1 MDHQDR
7 EGDVFRASPLMILIT
22 YTVLGIALIAETIL
36 MSWELWAIPIIAA
49 SIAICW
55 GLHITQFMTHKIRLY
70 ISTILM
76 MVCYFFYG
84 IHITSTYDMPLLMML
99 IIMIFTT
106 TGEVWLV
113 TACQLTYYFT
123 LTYDIIAMVHSGTEW
138 DSLLVSRTILHIV
151 MMFMS
156 GWIARLI
163 IKKWDT
169 VFHKSDVKIK
179 ELNEST
185 ARMNSFM
192 ANLSHELRTP
202 INAILGITNV
212 MVEKEDS
219 EELRQDMHEVIIA
232 GRRMAEQVGDILDYS
247 EIEMNQLVVNKGSYM
262 IASILNDLVVE
273 LRPIIPENLELVI
286 DVDAEV
292 PAVLRG
298 DSGKLHKI
306 LYHLISNG
314 LKYTRDGG
322 VSVRI
327 TSVKQQYG
335 VNLCIEVSDT
345 GVGMSKDELDRL
357 YSRFYQAE
365 SGRIVRSGGLG
376 ISMVIVSGFVKSLGG
391 FITIDSVP
399 EKGTIVRIS
408 IPQEVEDDGRCMSIS
423 NHEALNLAGFLNIGK
438 FPNPN
443 VREYYNSMILNL
455 VRGLRTTM
463 HRVDNISDLKKLLQK
478 VPVTHLFVADEEYEK
493 NFDYIESLT
502 SDLKVV
508 VVARDSFKLPKGAKA
523 HILLKPFYCIPVA
536 SILNSDHT
544 QKNDEKRM
552 YCKGVR
558 ALVVDDEPM
567 NLNVAKGI
575 FKRYGMVVSTADSGA
590 EAVKMCKEQNY
601 DIVFMDHMMPGM
613 DGVETMKRIRYD
625 AGKKHKDF
633 PIVALT
639 ANALSTA
646 REMFIAEGFDGFIS
660 KPIELAELER
670 VLKHVLSKSLITYID
685 ENHVDGNKAGS
696 GNGAAGKA
704 GSTHMDG
711 KTQSNNNHNSTHLD
725 GKEHVIGEYSSI
737 DVTSK
742 IQASDAY
749 NSKQGSTHSDSEKT
763 TNIRSNNSSRYDRD
777 AAWFVDGETSSVT
790 SNVNYANYGNEL
802 NEVNKVNNRANAG
815 DSSRPDTGI
824 EGVEE
829 DVSLASLS
837 EYGIDINLGL
847 KYCSSGDIYMS
858 LLEQYA
864 NEADEKL
871 ASIEDFYKKKDIENY
886 TILVHALKST
896 SLMIGDKSLSEEAKS
911 LEMAGKGNDLEFI
924 EKNHRAVMDH
934 YTRTAEGIIKALK
947 LRDEDEDEFEILEF
961 PPEGEES

>member
-1 MDHQDR
+1 MDHQNL

-55 GLHITQFMTHKIRLY
+55 GLHITQFMSHKIRLY

-123 LTYDIIAMVHSGTEW
+123 LAYDIIVMIKTGTEW

-151 MMFMS
+151 LMFMT

-185 ARMNSFM
+185 ARMNAFM

-202 INAILGITNV
+202 INAIIGITNV

-219 EELRQDMHEVIIA
+219 PELRTDMHEVIIA

-273 LRPIIPENLELVI
+273 LRPIIPDNLELVI

-292 PAVLRG
+292 PAVLNG
-298 DSGKLHKI
+298 DAGKLHKI

-314 LKYTRDGG
+314 LKYTKEGG

-335 VNLCIEVSDT
+335 INLCIDVSDT
-345 GVGMSKDELDRL
+345 GIGMSKDELDRL

-376 ISMVIVSGFVKSLGG
+376 ISMVIVSGFVRSLGG

-399 EKGTIVRIS
+399 EKGTVVRIS
-408 IPQEVEDDGRCMSIS
+408 IPQEVEDDGRCMSIN
-423 NHEALNLAGFLNIGK
+423 NHEVINLAGFLNIGK
-438 FPNPN
+438 FRDPN

-455 VRGLRTTM
+455 VRGLRTSM
-463 HRVDNISDLKKLLQK
+463 HRVDNIADLKKLLQK
-478 VPVTHLFVADEEYEK
+478 VRITHLFVADEEYEK
-493 NFDYIESLT
+493 NCGYIESLT
-502 SDLKVV
+502 SDIKVV
-508 VVARDSFKLPKGAKA
+508 VVAKESFKLPKGAKA
-523 HILLKPFYCIPVA
+523 HVLLKPFYCIPIA

-544 QKNDEKRM
+544 GKDEAKRM
-552 YCKGVR
+552 YCKDVK

-590 EAVKMCKEQNY
+590 EAVKMCKEQSF

-685 ENHVDGNKAGS
+685 ENPHNGSKTGSTNPATNKVAGS
-696 GNGAAGKA
+696 ADLKEGELGNIEYGA
-704 GSTHMDG
+704 DN
-711 KTQSNNNHNSTHLD
+711 SNS
-725 GKEHVIGEYSSI
+725 Y
-737 DVTSK
+737 
-742 IQASDAY
+742 AS
-749 NSKQGSTHSDSEKT
+749 NSKYDKDAAW
-763 TNIRSNNSSRYDRD
+763 IVDRD
-777 AAWFVDGETSSVT
+777 ALSDTD
-790 SNVNYANYGNEL
+790 NVE
-802 NEVNKVNNRANAG
+802 
-815 DSSRPDTGI
+815 I
-824 EGVEE
+824 EGLEE
-829 DVSLASLS
+829 GVSLAPLAD
-837 EYGIDINLGL
+837 YGIDINLGI
-847 KYCSSGDIYMS
+847 KYCQSGDIYLS

-864 NEADEKL
+864 NEYDEKL
-871 ASIEDFYKKKDIENY
+871 AKIEDFYKKKDIDNY
-886 TILVHALKST
+886 IIMVHALKST

-911 LEMAGKGNDLEFI
+911 LEMAGKNKDLEFI
-924 EKNHRAVMDH
+924 EKNHRAIMDH
-934 YTRTAEGIIKALK
+934 YTRTSEGIIKVLK
-947 LRDEDEDEFEILEF
+947 LRDENEDEFEVLEF
-961 PPEGEES
+961 PPEGES

>member
-99 IIMIFTT
+99 IILIFTT

-163 IKKWDT
+163 IKKWDA
-169 VFHKSDVKIK
+169 VFHRSDNKIK
-179 ELNEST
+179 ELNDST
-185 ARMNSFM
+185 KRMNSFM

-202 INAILGITNV
+202 INAILGITSV
-212 MVEKEDS
+212 MVEKENS
-219 EELRQDMHEVIIA
+219 EELKADMHEVVVA

-273 LRPIIPENLELVI
+273 LRPIIPDNLELVI

-292 PAVLRG
+292 PAVLKG

-314 LKYTRDGG
+314 LKYTKDGG
-322 VSVRI
+322 VLVHI
-327 TSVKQQYG
+327 TSIKQKYG
-335 VNLCIEVSDT
+335 VNLCIDVSDT
-345 GVGMSKDELDRL
+345 GIGMSKDELDRL

-376 ISMVIVSGFVKSLGG
+376 ISMVIVSGFVRSLGG
-391 FITIDSVP
+391 FITIDSIP
-399 EKGTIVRIS
+399 EKGTVVRIS
-408 IPQEVEDDGRCMSIS
+408 IPQEVEDDGRCMSV
-423 NHEALNLAGFLNIGK
+423 NNKEVLNLAGFLNIGK
-438 FPNPN
+438 FSNPN

-455 VRGLRTTM
+455 VRGLRVAM

-478 VPVTHLFVADEEYEK
+478 VPITHLFVADEEYVK
-493 NFDYIESLT
+493 NFDYIESLN
-502 SDLKVV
+502 SELKVV
-508 VVARDSFKLPKGAKA
+508 VVAKESFKLPKGAKA
-523 HILLKPFYCIPVA
+523 HILLKPFYCIPIA

-544 QKNDEKRM
+544 KKDEEKRM

-575 FKRYGMVVSTADSGA
+575 FKRYGMEVSTADSGA
-590 EAVKMCKEQNY
+590 EAVKMCKEQTY

-625 AGKKHKDF
+625 AGKHHRDF

-670 VLKHVLSKSLITYID
+670 VLRHVLSKTLITYVD
-685 ENHVDGNKAGS
+685 EN
-696 GNGAAGKA
+696 
-704 GSTHMDG
+704 
-711 KTQSNNNHNSTHLD
+711 
-725 GKEHVIGEYSSI
+725 E
-737 DVTSK
+737 
-742 IQASDAY
+742 DALGTI
-749 NSKQGSTHSDSEKT
+749 NSKLISEKT
-763 TNIRSNNSSRYDRD
+763 LSEKSELHNNQNNDGQNEAD
-777 AAWFVDGETSSVT
+777 DAWFVYQNGDTNTENTSTPNDTVSDT
-790 SNVNYANYGNEL
+790 PIEDL
-802 NEVNKVNNRANAG
+802 D
-815 DSSRPDTGI
+815 DSI
-824 EGVEE
+824 
-829 DVSLASLS
+829 SLAPLAD
-837 EYGIDINLGL
+837 YGIDINLGL
-847 KYCSSGDIYMS
+847 KYCQDGEIYMS

-864 NEADEKL
+864 QEFDEKL
-871 ASIEDFYKKKDIENY
+871 EGMEDFYKKKDLENY

-896 SLMIGDKSLSEEAKS
+896 SLMIGDKSLSEEAKA
-911 LEMAGKGNDLEFI
+911 LELAGKNRDLEFI
-924 EKNHRAVMDH
+924 EKNHRAMTEH
-934 YTRTAEGIIKALK
+934 YTRTAQGIAKVLK
-947 LRDEDEDEFEILEF
+947 VKDTDEDDFEILEF
-961 PPEGEES
+961 PPEG

>member
-1 MDHQDR
+1 MDHQNL

-49 SIAICW
+49 SIVICW
-55 GLHITQFMTHKIRLY
+55 GLHITQFMSHKIRLY

-123 LTYDIIAMVHSGTEW
+123 LAYDIIVMIKTGTEW

-151 MMFMS
+151 LMFMT

-185 ARMNSFM
+185 ARMNAFM

-202 INAILGITNV
+202 INAIIGITNV

-219 EELRQDMHEVIIA
+219 PELRTDMHEVIIA

-273 LRPIIPENLELVI
+273 LRPIIPDNLELVI

-292 PAVLRG
+292 PAVLNG
-298 DSGKLHKI
+298 DAGKLHKI

-314 LKYTRDGG
+314 LKYTKEGG

-335 VNLCIEVSDT
+335 INLCIDVSDT
-345 GVGMSKDELDRL
+345 GIGMSKDELDRL

-376 ISMVIVSGFVKSLGG
+376 ISMVIVSGFVRSLGG

-399 EKGTIVRIS
+399 EKGTVVRIS
-408 IPQEVEDDGRCMSIS
+408 IPQEVEDDGRCMSIN
-423 NHEALNLAGFLNIGK
+423 NHEVINLAGFLNIGK
-438 FPNPN
+438 FRDPN

-455 VRGLRTTM
+455 VRGLRTSM
-463 HRVDNISDLKKLLQK
+463 HRVDNIADLKKLLQK
-478 VPVTHLFVADEEYEK
+478 VRITHLFVADEEYEK
-493 NFDYIESLT
+493 NCGYIESLT
-502 SDLKVV
+502 SDIKVV
-508 VVARDSFKLPKGAKA
+508 VVAKESFKLPKGAKA
-523 HILLKPFYCIPVA
+523 HVLLKPFYCIPIA

-544 QKNDEKRM
+544 GKDEAKRM
-552 YCKGVR
+552 YCKDVK

-590 EAVKMCKEQNY
+590 EAVKMCKEQSF

-685 ENHVDGNKAGS
+685 ENPHNGS
-696 GNGAAGKA
+696 KT
-704 GSTHMDG
+704 GSTNPETNNISGSADLTKG
-711 KTQSNNNHNSTHLD
+711 KLGNIEHGADKSNSYAN
-725 GKEHVIGEYSSI
+725 
-737 DVTSK
+737 
-742 IQASDAY
+742 
-749 NSKQGSTHSDSEKT
+749 NSK
-763 TNIRSNNSSRYDRD
+763 YDKD
-777 AAWFVDGETSSVT
+777 AAWIADRDTLSDT
-790 SNVNYANYGNEL
+790 DNVE
-802 NEVNKVNNRANAG
+802 
-815 DSSRPDTGI
+815 I
-824 EGVEE
+824 EGLE
-829 DVSLASLS
+829 DGVSLAPLAD
-837 EYGIDINLGL
+837 YGIDINLGI
-847 KYCSSGDIYMS
+847 KYCQSGDIYLS

-864 NEADEKL
+864 NEYDEKL
-871 ASIEDFYKKKDIENY
+871 AKIEDFYKKKDIDNY
-886 TILVHALKST
+886 IIMVHALKST

-911 LEMAGKGNDLEFI
+911 LEMAGKNKDLEFI
-924 EKNHRAVMDH
+924 EKNHRAIMDH
-934 YTRTAEGIIKALK
+934 YIRTSEGIIKVLK
-947 LRDEDEDEFEILEF
+947 LRDENEDEFEVLEF
-961 PPEGEES
+961 PPEGES

>member
-1 MDHQDR
+1 MDHQNT
-7 EGDVFRASPLMILIT
+7 EGDVFRSSPLMILIT
-22 YTVLGIALIAETIL
+22 YTVLGVALIAETIL

-49 SIAICW
+49 SIIICW
-55 GLHITQFMTHKIRLY
+55 GLHITQFMSHKVRLY
-70 ISTILM
+70 ISTMLM

-113 TACQLTYYFT
+113 TACQITYYFT
-123 LTYDIIAMVHSGTEW
+123 LVYDIIAMISMGTEW
-138 DSLLVSRTILHIV
+138 DSLLISRTALHV
-151 MMFMS
+151 VLMFMC
-156 GWIARLI
+156 GWLARII
-163 IKKWDT
+163 IKKWDA
-169 VFHKSDVKIK
+169 VFHRSDNKIK
-179 ELNEST
+179 ELNDST
-185 ARMNSFM
+185 KRMNSFM

-202 INAILGITNV
+202 INAILGITSV
-212 MVEKEDS
+212 MVEKENS
-219 EELRQDMHEVIIA
+219 EELKADMHEVVVA

-273 LRPIIPENLELVI
+273 LRPIIPDNLELVI

-292 PAVLRG
+292 PAVLKG

-314 LKYTRDGG
+314 LKYTKDGG
-322 VSVRI
+322 VLVHI
-327 TSVKQQYG
+327 TSIKQKYG
-335 VNLCIEVSDT
+335 VNLCIDVSDT
-345 GVGMSKDELDRL
+345 GIGMSKDELDRL

-376 ISMVIVSGFVKSLGG
+376 ISMVIVSGFVRSLGG
-391 FITIDSVP
+391 FITIDSIP
-399 EKGTIVRIS
+399 EKGTVVRIS
-408 IPQEVEDDGRCMSIS
+408 IPQEVEDDGRCMSV
-423 NHEALNLAGFLNIGK
+423 NNKEVLNLAGFLNIGK
-438 FPNPN
+438 FSNPN

-455 VRGLRTTM
+455 VRGLKVTM

-478 VPVTHLFVADEEYEK
+478 VQITHLFVADEEYVK
-493 NFDYIESLT
+493 NFDYIESLN
-502 SDLKVV
+502 SELKVV
-508 VVARDSFKLPKGAKA
+508 VVAKESFKLPKGAKA
-523 HILLKPFYCIPVA
+523 HILLKPFYCIPIA

-544 QKNDEKRM
+544 KKDEEKRM

-575 FKRYGMVVSTADSGA
+575 FKRYGMEVSTADSGA

-625 AGKKHKDF
+625 AGKHHRDF

-670 VLKHVLSKSLITYID
+670 VLRHVLSKTLITYVD
-685 ENHVDGNKAGS
+685 EN
-696 GNGAAGKA
+696 
-704 GSTHMDG
+704 
-711 KTQSNNNHNSTHLD
+711 
-725 GKEHVIGEYSSI
+725 E
-737 DVTSK
+737 
-742 IQASDAY
+742 DALGTV
-749 NSKQGSTHSDSEKT
+749 NSKLLSENKT
-763 TNIRSNNSSRYDRD
+763 DD
-777 AAWFVDGETSSVT
+777 AWFVYQNGDTDTENTSTTNDTVSDT
-790 SNVNYANYGNEL
+790 Q
-802 NEVNKVNNRANAG
+802 NNG
-815 DSSRPDTGI
+815 LDDSI
-824 EGVEE
+824 
-829 DVSLASLS
+829 SLAPLAD
-837 EYGIDINLGL
+837 YGIDINLGL
-847 KYCSSGDIYMS
+847 KYCQDGEIYMS

-864 NEADEKL
+864 QEFDEKL
-871 ASIEDFYKKKDIENY
+871 EGMEDFYKKKDLENY

-896 SLMIGDKSLSEEAKS
+896 SLMIGDKSLSEEAKA
-911 LEMAGKGNDLEFI
+911 LELAGKNRDLEFI
-924 EKNHRAVMDH
+924 EKNHRAMTEH
-934 YTRTAEGIIKALK
+934 YTRTAQGIAKVLK
-947 LRDEDEDEFEILEF
+947 VKDTDEDDFEILEF
-961 PPEGEES
+961 PPEG

>member
-1 MDHQDR
+1 MDHQNT
-7 EGDVFRASPLMILIT
+7 EGDVFRSSPLMILIT
-22 YTVLGIALIAETIL
+22 YTVLGVALIAETIL

-49 SIAICW
+49 SIIICW
-55 GLHITQFMTHKIRLY
+55 GLHITQFMSHKVRLY
-70 ISTILM
+70 ISTMLM

-113 TACQLTYYFT
+113 TACQITYYFT
-123 LTYDIIAMVHSGTEW
+123 LVYDIIAMISMGTEW
-138 DSLLVSRTILHIV
+138 DSLLISRTALHV
-151 MMFMS
+151 VLMFMC
-156 GWIARLI
+156 GWLARII
-163 IKKWDT
+163 IKKWDA
-169 VFHKSDVKIK
+169 VFHRSDNKIK
-179 ELNEST
+179 ELNDST
-185 ARMNSFM
+185 KRMNSFM

-202 INAILGITNV
+202 INAILGITSV
-212 MVEKEDS
+212 MVEKENS
-219 EELRQDMHEVIIA
+219 EELKADMHEVVVA

-273 LRPIIPENLELVI
+273 LRPIIPDNLELVI

-292 PAVLRG
+292 PAVLKG

-314 LKYTRDGG
+314 LKYTKDGG
-322 VSVRI
+322 VLVHI
-327 TSVKQQYG
+327 TSIKQKYG
-335 VNLCIEVSDT
+335 VNLCIDVSDT
-345 GVGMSKDELDRL
+345 GIGMSKDELDRL

-376 ISMVIVSGFVKSLGG
+376 ISMVIVSGFVRSLGG
-391 FITIDSVP
+391 FITIDSIP
-399 EKGTIVRIS
+399 EKGTVVRIS
-408 IPQEVEDDGRCMSIS
+408 IPQEVEDDGRCMSV
-423 NHEALNLAGFLNIGK
+423 NNKEVLNLAGFLNIGK
-438 FPNPN
+438 FSNPN

-455 VRGLRTTM
+455 VRGLKVTM

-478 VPVTHLFVADEEYEK
+478 VQITHLFVADEEYVK
-493 NFDYIESLT
+493 NFDYIESLN
-502 SDLKVV
+502 SELKVV
-508 VVARDSFKLPKGAKA
+508 VVAKESFKLPKGAKA
-523 HILLKPFYCIPVA
+523 HILLKPFYCIPIA

-544 QKNDEKRM
+544 KKDEEKRM

-575 FKRYGMVVSTADSGA
+575 FKRYGMEVSTADSGA

-625 AGKKHKDF
+625 AGKHHRDF

-670 VLKHVLSKSLITYID
+670 VLRHVLSKTLITYVD
-685 ENHVDGNKAGS
+685 ENEDALGTI
-696 GNGAAGKA
+696 NGK
-704 GSTHMDG
+704 
-711 KTQSNNNHNSTHLD
+711 L
-725 GKEHVIGEYSSI
+725 I
-737 DVTSK
+737 
-742 IQASDAY
+742 
-749 NSKQGSTHSDSEKT
+749 SENET
-763 TNIRSNNSSRYDRD
+763 DD
-777 AAWFVDGETSSVT
+777 AWFVYQNADTNTENTSTTNDTVSDT
-790 SNVNYANYGNEL
+790 Q
-802 NEVNKVNNRANAG
+802 NNG
-815 DSSRPDTGI
+815 LDDSI
-824 EGVEE
+824 
-829 DVSLASLS
+829 SLAPLAD
-837 EYGIDINLGL
+837 YGIDINLGL
-847 KYCSSGDIYMS
+847 KYCQDGEIYMS

-864 NEADEKL
+864 REFDEKL
-871 ASIEDFYKKKDIENY
+871 EGMEDFYKKKDLENY

-896 SLMIGDKSLSEEAKS
+896 SLMIGDKSLSEEAKA
-911 LEMAGKGNDLEFI
+911 LELAGKNRDLEFI
-924 EKNHRAVMDH
+924 EKNHRAMMEH
-934 YTRTAEGIIKALK
+934 YTRTAQGIAKVLK
-947 LRDEDEDEFEILEF
+947 VKDTDEDDFEILEF
-961 PPEGEES
+961 PPEG

>member
-163 IKKWDT
+163 IKKWDA
-169 VFHKSDVKIK
+169 VFHRSDNKIK
-179 ELNEST
+179 ELNDST
-185 ARMNSFM
+185 KRMNSFM

-202 INAILGITNV
+202 INAILGITSV
-212 MVEKEDS
+212 MVEKENS
-219 EELRQDMHEVIIA
+219 EELKADMHEVVVA

-273 LRPIIPENLELVI
+273 LRPIIPDNLELVI

-292 PAVLRG
+292 PAVLKG

-314 LKYTRDGG
+314 LKYTKDGG
-322 VSVRI
+322 VLVHI
-327 TSVKQQYG
+327 TSIKQKYG
-335 VNLCIEVSDT
+335 VNLCIDVSDT
-345 GVGMSKDELDRL
+345 GIGMSKDELDRL

-376 ISMVIVSGFVKSLGG
+376 ISMVIVSGFVRSLGG
-391 FITIDSVP
+391 FITIDSIP
-399 EKGTIVRIS
+399 EKGTVVRIS
-408 IPQEVEDDGRCMSIS
+408 IPQEVEDDGRCMSV
-423 NHEALNLAGFLNIGK
+423 NNKEVLNLAGFLNIGK
-438 FPNPN
+438 FSNPN

-455 VRGLRTTM
+455 VRGLRVAM

-478 VPVTHLFVADEEYEK
+478 VPITHLFVADEEYVK
-493 NFDYIESLT
+493 NFDYIESLN
-502 SDLKVV
+502 SELKVV
-508 VVARDSFKLPKGAKA
+508 VVAKESFKLPKGAKA
-523 HILLKPFYCIPVA
+523 HILLKPFYCIPIA

-544 QKNDEKRM
+544 KKDEEKRM

-575 FKRYGMVVSTADSGA
+575 FKRYGMEVSTADSGA
-590 EAVKMCKEQNY
+590 EAVKMCKEQTY

-625 AGKKHKDF
+625 AGKHHRDF

-670 VLKHVLSKSLITYID
+670 VLRHVLSKTLITYVD
-685 ENHVDGNKAGS
+685 EN
-696 GNGAAGKA
+696 
-704 GSTHMDG
+704 
-711 KTQSNNNHNSTHLD
+711 
-725 GKEHVIGEYSSI
+725 E
-737 DVTSK
+737 
-742 IQASDAY
+742 DALGTI
-749 NSKQGSTHSDSEKT
+749 NSKLISEKT
-763 TNIRSNNSSRYDRD
+763 LSEKSELHNNQNNDGQNEAD
-777 AAWFVDGETSSVT
+777 DAWFVYQNGDTNTENTSTPNDTVSDT
-790 SNVNYANYGNEL
+790 PIEDL
-802 NEVNKVNNRANAG
+802 D
-815 DSSRPDTGI
+815 DSI
-824 EGVEE
+824 
-829 DVSLASLS
+829 SLAPLAD
-837 EYGIDINLGL
+837 YGIDINLGL
-847 KYCSSGDIYMS
+847 KYCQDGEIYMS

-864 NEADEKL
+864 QEFDEKL
-871 ASIEDFYKKKDIENY
+871 EGMEDFYKKKDLENY

-896 SLMIGDKSLSEEAKS
+896 SLMIGDKSLSEEAKA
-911 LEMAGKGNDLEFI
+911 LELAGKNRDLEFI
-924 EKNHRAVMDH
+924 EKNHRAMTEH
-934 YTRTAEGIIKALK
+934 YTRTAQGIAKVLK
-947 LRDEDEDEFEILEF
+947 VKDTDEDDFEILEF
-961 PPEGEES
+961 PPEG